1 MSYPFKRVASVTAF
15 VTLAC
20 LPLAARQAPVP
31 APPASAPKASAP
43 KAVNLQQT
51 LPFDAAVTSG
61 TLPNGLKYYVRKN
74 TRPANRVVL
83 RLAVKTGSLDEAD
96 DQQGLAH
103 VLEHMAF
110 NGSAHFKPG
119 ELISYFESTGSR
131 LGPHVN
137 AQTGFEDTIY
147 MLDLPTDKPIIV
159 EKGLTAFADFAGGLT
174 LDAKEIDKERGVV
187 VEEWRG
193 GLGAGSRVRDK
204 QIPVL
209 FYQSRYAD
217 RLPIGKPEILK
228 AFPPSRLRAFYDAY
242 YRPSNM
248 AVVVV
253 GDLDAQKLE
262 DMVKAAFGGI
272 TARGPA
278 PGARQVTVPLHT
290 ETLVSVVTDPEITQS
305 SVSLIRKRPRGSSD
319 TVGDYRRSLVQR
331 FFEQMLNDRLDE
343 ISRRP
348 DAAFLGAGIGG
359 GGLSPDVETVSLGA
373 SVQSGKIA
381 EGLASVAREAKRAR
395 EFGFSAGELDRAK
408 KWMAAYYERAHTE
421 RDKTDSGAFAQEYL
435 NHFLEGEPSPGIGFE
450 YRLVQQLLPGITA
463 AEVTALGKTLLADD
477 SRVILATS
485 PQKAD
490 ITVPTADELKAALA
504 AVEST
509 AVTAWKDTPSTRELI
524 ERKPEPAAIVAT
536 RKIDEVGLTVVT
548 FANGV
553 DAWLKPTDFK
563 NDQVVFSLQAKGG
576 TSLAPASDYVEASLS
591 AAYVNLSGAAGLKAL
606 DMQKLLAGKLAGATP
621 FASLSTHGFNGSAA
635 PAQLETALQLLY
647 ARFTQPGD
655 DPEAF
660 ELLKRQLNSFVAN
673 RLDNPETV
681 FGDKLEEVNTSGHY
695 TSKPL
700 TVDRVNT
707 LDRAKMT
714 TFYKQRFS
722 NAADFTFFM
731 VGTFKIDDALPLLAQ
746 YVGGLPSAGTSS
758 SDFKDLG
765 IAFPAATRRTTVEKG
780 REPKSQ
786 TVISFFADPPGND
799 PMEQERALAATDVL
813 EIALRD
819 ILREELGQTYTVSV
833 DLSQGLP
840 QRGGGHVEVSFGA
853 APDNIEKMTARVL
866 QEVQRLQK
874 EGPSE
879 DLVTRAK
886 ETARRSYET
895 QLRQNDY
902 WLRRFQAVQMWAQ
915 EPAMIAHRLERINA
929 VTPAAVKEA
938 FKKYFPADRMTVVT
952 LVPAK

>member
-1 MSYPFKRVASVTAF
+1 MPYRLRRIASVLAF
-15 VTLAC
+15 VTLAS
-20 LPLAARQAPVP
+20 LPLASRQAPAQ
-31 APPASAPKASAP
+31 APQT
-43 KAVNLQQT
+43 VNLQQA
-51 LPFDAAVTSG
+51 LPFDAAVKTG

-74 TRPANRVVL
+74 TRPANRIVL
-83 RLAVKTGSLDEAD
+83 RPAVKTGSLDEAD

-103 VLEHMAF
+103 MLEHMAF

-119 ELISYFESTGSR
+119 ELISYFESTGAR

-147 MLDLPTDKPIIV
+147 MLGLPTDKPEVV

-174 LDAKEIDKERGVV
+174 LYPKEIDKERGVV
-187 VEEWRG
+187 IEEWRG
-193 GLGAGSRVRDK
+193 GLGAGSRIRDK

-209 FYQSRYAD
+209 FYHSRYAD

-228 AFPPSRLRAFYDAY
+228 SFPAARLRAFYDTF
-242 YRPSNM
+242 YRPSSM
-248 AVVVV
+248 AVVAV
-253 GDLDAQKLE
+253 GDMDPQKLE
-262 DMVKAAFGGI
+262 DMVKADFGGLA
-272 TARGPA
+272 ARGAAPPA
-278 PGARQVTVPLHT
+278 RKVAVPLHQ
-290 ETLVSVVTDPEITQS
+290 ETLVSIVTDPEITQS
-305 SVSLIRKRPRGSSD
+305 SISLIRKRARGASD
-319 TVGDYRRSLVQR
+319 TVGDYRRTLVQR

-348 DAAFLGAGIGG
+348 DASFLGAGMGG
-359 GGLSPDVETVSLGA
+359 GGLSQDVETVSLGA
-373 SVQSGKIA
+373 NVQDGKITA
-381 EGLASVAREAKRAR
+381 GLASVALEAKRAR
-395 EFGFSAGELDRAK
+395 ELGFSAAELDRAK
-408 KWMAAYYERAHTE
+408 KWIAAFYERAYTE

-435 NHFLEGEPSPGIGFE
+435 NHFLEAEPSPGIEFE

-485 PQKAD
+485 PQKPD
-490 ITVPTADELKAALA
+490 IKVPTGDELKRTLA
-504 AVEST
+504 AVETT
-509 AVTAWKDTPSTRELI
+509 AVTAWNDTTSSRALI
-524 ERKPEPAAIVAT
+524 ERTPEPAAIVAT
-536 RKIDEVGLTVVT
+536 RKVDEVGLTIVR

-553 DAWLKPTDFK
+553 EAWLKPTDFK
-563 NDQVVFSLQAKGG
+563 NDQVVFALQAKGG
-576 TSLAPASDYVEASLS
+576 TSLAPPSDYFEASLS
-591 AAYVNLSGAAGLKAL
+591 TAYVNLSGAAGLKAL

-655 DPEAF
+655 DPDAF
-660 ELLKRQLNSFVAN
+660 VLLQRQLNAFVVN

-681 FGDKLEEVNTSGHY
+681 FGDKLEEVNTSNHY
-695 TSKPL
+695 TAQPL
-700 TVDRVNT
+700 TVDRINA
-707 LDRAKMT
+707 LDRAKIVE
-714 TFYKQRFS
+714 FYRRRFS

-731 VGTFKIDDALPLLAQ
+731 VGTFKVDEALPLLAR
-746 YVGGLPSAGTSS
+746 YVGGLPSTGKAS

-765 IAFPAATRRTTVEKG
+765 IAFPSAVERVKVEKG
-780 REPKSQ
+780 REPKSE

-799 PMEQERALAATDVL
+799 PMEQERALAAADVL

-819 ILREELGQTYTVSV
+819 ILREELGQTYTASA

-853 APDNIEKMTARVL
+853 APENIEKMSARVL
-866 QEVQRLQK
+866 LEVQRLQK
-874 EGPSE
+874 EGPND
-879 DLVTRAK
+879 DLVNRAK
-886 ETARRSYET
+886 ETARRNYET

-902 WLRRFQAVQMWAQ
+902 WLRRFEAVRMWGQ
-915 EPAMIAHRLERINA
+915 DPAMIAHRRERIDA
-929 VTPAAVKEA
+929 ITPAAVQDA

-952 LVPAK
+952 LVPAAR